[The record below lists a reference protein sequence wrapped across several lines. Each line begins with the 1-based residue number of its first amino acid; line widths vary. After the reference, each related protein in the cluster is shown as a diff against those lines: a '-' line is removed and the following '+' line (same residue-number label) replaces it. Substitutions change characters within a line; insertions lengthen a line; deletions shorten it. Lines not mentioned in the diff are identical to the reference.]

1 MPWTTRP
8 SAVAAAA
15 AEATTDDGRS
25 IPPTPATPAT
35 PFTSLDVRPD
45 RHG

>member
-1 MPWTTRP
+1 MRWTTRP

-15 AEATTDDGRS
+15 DAATTDDGSS
-25 IPPTPATPAT
+25 IPPTPATP
-35 PFTSLDVRPD
+35 FTSLNVRPD